1 MAISCHQLL
10 WIGIITVFYNHPSF
24 FILIYLGIFIYF
36 LILTSRK
43 LSPILIIIAMSLLLY
58 FLFQSDDLLV
68 IHQIVSFSY
77 HLILGVLLGEV
88 LQSSWTIFRLTFQRP
103 KQSWDGSTLTDISK
117 MPTVIYS
124 SIWIAI
130 NLYTVYILIKLLLF

>member
-1 MAISCHQLL
+1 
-10 WIGIITVFYNHPSF
+10 
-24 FILIYLGIFIYF
+24 
-36 LILTSRK
+36 
-43 LSPILIIIAMSLLLY
+43 MSLLLY

>member
-1 MAISCHQLL
+1 MPPIML

>member
-1 MAISCHQLL
+1 MPPIML

-68 IHQIVSFSY
+68 IHQIV
-77 HLILGVLLGEV
+77 
-88 LQSSWTIFRLTFQRP
+88 
-103 KQSWDGSTLTDISK
+103 
-117 MPTVIYS
+117 
-124 SIWIAI
+124 
-130 NLYTVYILIKLLLF
+130 